1 MYLDRRVFLK
11 KELLHVQN
19 RCLELGLPL
28 TRIRRSSS
36 AALDDVRPSAFDG
49 TDETPPSGNTPLH
62 YPESLTPNADGHVT
76 PEHSGGE
83 EGASITTSITTTQ
96 PPQYVEGYVSGISVQ
111 LPSSKAT
118 TGPLPRAE
126 FTTQLTSALSALSR
140 TQQKPITELHKPQ
153 QPITELKKQ
162 PQQPIKELHKPQ
174 QPIKEFKKQ
183 SQHPITEFKK
193 QSQHPITEFK
203 KQSQHPITELH
214 KQPEQPITE
223 LHKQPQQPI
232 TELQKQPEQP
242 ITELH
247 KPQQPITE
255 LHKPQ
260 RPIIELH
267 KPQWPITQF
276 KKPKQPISDLQKPK
290 QPITELQ
297 KPEQPITELQK
308 PEQPI
313 TERKTPQEPIIELQQ
328 QPIPVE
334 DEESSRPSS
343 VYSLNDSEVGDTI
356 SVCSEDEACPP
367 PNKVDALKADLRQ
380 VVAQIAQAAKD
391 KHSSVATKLM
401 KARNQIK
408 SELALAQDEMQLDA
422 IKHELR
428 EVVARI
434 TEATNHGDQA
444 GVDHW
449 MQRRAALKL
458 QLKAV
463 HESLDKTQRQAKPL
477 DVLKTELRA
486 VVTNLQRPHL
496 TDDEM
501 ALLMAQK
508 TELKAVIMAKQPPR
522 NPSDIDG
529 LKAELRKV
537 VSNIT
542 LASKERDDA
551 LVDKLMR
558 RRADLKAALA
568 KAQDSE
574 QKRTSDHRPS
584 RSSTAASTSLHSV
597 ADPAG
602 SFVKKLQAAASLV
615 GNPETPK
622 PRTPK
627 HQNSLSF
634 LSHNQQPQNES
645 FRSNSGGGGGSLSSN
660 SLHDDTSDSSSSSF
674 TMSEAKVA
682 QNALHAFKT
691 ELANIQHA
699 MEKTTNERKM
709 KKLLEQRADMK
720 ARIAA
725 TEEQLRPHAASV
737 PPLDLEWDLSQVKK
751 YTQGLQHELRD
762 IVARSDES
770 ATSPQLK
777 ARRAE
782 LKAAIHTAFDRIALL
797 QEEATIRDIQI
808 PILSPHMTKD
818 ELTAHIEILKKELVI
833 CRYIFIYLYKNLDFS
848 RYHTKLKS
856 HTKHEMLI
864 LVFS

>member
-1 MYLDRRVFLK
+1 LK
-11 KELLHVQN
+11 K
-19 RCLELGLPL
+19 
-28 TRIRRSSS
+28 
-36 AALDDVRPSAFDG
+36 
-49 TDETPPSGNTPLH
+49 
-62 YPESLTPNADGHVT
+62 
-76 PEHSGGE
+76 
-83 EGASITTSITTTQ
+83 Q
-96 PPQYVEGYVSGISVQ
+96 P
-111 LPSSKAT
+111 
-118 TGPLPRAE
+118 
-126 FTTQLTSALSALSR
+126 
-140 TQQKPITELHKPQ
+140 QQPITELKKEPHH
-153 QPITELKKQ
+153 PITELKKQ
-162 PQQPIKELHKPQ
+162 PQQPITELKKEP
-174 QPIKEFKKQ
+174 
-183 SQHPITEFKK
+183 
-193 QSQHPITEFK
+193 
-203 KQSQHPITELH
+203 QHPITEL
-214 KQPEQPITE
+214 KKEPQQPITE
-223 LHKQPQQPI
+223 LHKPQ
-232 TELQKQPEQP
+232 QP

-276 KKPKQPISDLQKPK
+276 KKPKQPI
-290 QPITELQ
+290 TELQ
-297 KPEQPITELQK
+297 KPQQPI
-308 PEQPI
+308 I
-313 TERKTPQEPIIELQQ
+313 ERKTPQEPIIELQQPQ

-367 PNKVDALKADLRQ
+367 PPPNKRQ

-428 EVVARI
+428 EVVAQI

-508 TELKAVIMAKQPPR
+508 TELKALIMAKQPPR

-574 QKRTSDHRPS
+574 QKRSSDRLS
-584 RSSTAASTSLHSV
+584 RGSSSTAASTSLHSV

-602 SFVKKLQAAASLV
+602 SFVKKLQAASSLV

-622 PRTPK
+622 PRTPQPPK
-627 HQNSLSF
+627 HQNTLSF

-691 ELANIQHA
+691 EL
-699 MEKTTNERKM
+699 
-709 KKLLEQRADMK
+709 
-720 ARIAA
+720 
-725 TEEQLRPHAASV
+725 
-737 PPLDLEWDLSQVKK
+737 
-751 YTQGLQHELRD
+751 
-762 IVARSDES
+762 S

-782 LKAAIHTAFDRIALL
+782 LKAAIHTAFDRISLL

-848 RYHTKLKS
+848 RLEITLN
-856 HTKHEMLI
+856 
-864 LVFS
+864 

>member
-1 MYLDRRVFLK
+1 NVHTYVYIALRKAIADTKKENARLMDQHAADTIALDALYEQLDRDDCNNVLLMTKTQLYDEYGVKRSPFTLQDLHLLCFTLEEAAIVEEQEVQRGISEVAQLRRHVAAMETGGATQTIAKAEKKGKSKAVKGGYRRRNLLKIEYQLVQDELQTKLQHMGPQPTCPEEPALLDDRTEYIRQALVYVVQHIATCPKDQQKMYLDRRLFLK

-36 AALDDVRPSAFDG
+36 ALDDVRPSAFDG

-62 YPESLTPNADGHVT
+62 YPESLTPNADDFGHGT
-76 PEHSGGE
+76 PEHSA
-83 EGASITTSITTTQ
+83 EGAT
-96 PPQYVEGYVSGISVQ
+96 
-111 LPSSKAT
+111 
-118 TGPLPRAE
+118 E

-140 TQQKPITELHKPQ
+140 THQDHQHKPITELHKPQ
-153 QPITELKKQ
+153 QPITELHK
-162 PQQPIKELHKPQ
+162 PHQPIKDL
-174 QPIKEFKKQ
+174 KKQ
-183 SQHPITEFKK
+183 SRHPITEFKK
-193 QSQHPITEFK
+193 QSQHPITQFK
-203 KQSQHPITELH
+203 KQSQHPITELK
-214 KQPEQPITE
+214 KQSQQPITE
-223 LHKQPQQPI
+223 LKKETQHPITELKKQPQQPI
-232 TELQKQPEQP
+232 TELKKEPQHPITELKNKPQQPITELKHKPQQP

-260 RPIIELH
+260 QPIIELH

-276 KKPKQPISDLQKPK
+276 KKPKQPI
-290 QPITELQ
+290 TELQ
-297 KPEQPITELQK
+297 KPQQPI
-308 PEQPI
+308 I
-313 TERKTPQEPIIELQQ
+313 ERKTPQEPIIELQQPQ

-367 PNKVDALKADLRQ
+367 PPPNKRQ

-428 EVVARI
+428 EVVAQI

-508 TELKAVIMAKQPPR
+508 TELKALIMAKQPPR

-574 QKRTSDHRPS
+574 QKRSSDRLS
-584 RSSTAASTSLHSV
+584 RGSSSTAASTSLHSV

-602 SFVKKLQAAASLV
+602 SFVKKLQAASSLV
-615 GNPETPK
+615 GNPETPQ
-622 PRTPK
+622 PPK
-627 HQNSLSF
+627 HQNTLSF

-691 ELANIQHA
+691 EL
-699 MEKTTNERKM
+699 
-709 KKLLEQRADMK
+709 
-720 ARIAA
+720 
-725 TEEQLRPHAASV
+725 
-737 PPLDLEWDLSQVKK
+737 
-751 YTQGLQHELRD
+751 
-762 IVARSDES
+762 IV
-770 ATSPQLK
+770 Q
-777 ARRAE
+777 
-782 LKAAIHTAFDRIALL
+782 
-797 QEEATIRDIQI
+797 
-808 PILSPHMTKD
+808 
-818 ELTAHIEILKKELVI
+818 
-833 CRYIFIYLYKNLDFS
+833 
-848 RYHTKLKS
+848 
-856 HTKHEMLI
+856 
-864 LVFS
+864 

>member
-1 MYLDRRVFLK
+1 KQPQQPITELK
-11 KELLHVQN
+11 KEPQQPIT
-19 RCLELGLPL
+19 ELKK
-28 TRIRRSSS
+28 
-36 AALDDVRPSAFDG
+36 
-49 TDETPPSGNTPLH
+49 E
-62 YPESLTPNADGHVT
+62 
-76 PEHSGGE
+76 
-83 EGASITTSITTTQ
+83 
-96 PPQYVEGYVSGISVQ
+96 PQQ
-111 LPSSKAT
+111 
-118 TGPLPRAE
+118 
-126 FTTQLTSALSALSR
+126 
-140 TQQKPITELHKPQ
+140 PITELHKPQ
-153 QPITELKKQ
+153 QPITEL
-162 PQQPIKELHKPQ
+162 HKPQ
-174 QPIKEFKKQ
+174 
-183 SQHPITEFKK
+183 
-193 QSQHPITEFK
+193 
-203 KQSQHPITELH
+203 
-214 KQPEQPITE
+214 
-223 LHKQPQQPI
+223 
-232 TELQKQPEQP
+232 QP

-276 KKPKQPISDLQKPK
+276 KKPKQPI
-290 QPITELQ
+290 TELQ
-297 KPEQPITELQK
+297 KPQQPI
-308 PEQPI
+308 I
-313 TERKTPQEPIIELQQ
+313 ERKTPQEPIIELQQPQ

-367 PNKVDALKADLRQ
+367 PPPNKRQ

-428 EVVARI
+428 EVVAQI

-508 TELKAVIMAKQPPR
+508 TELKALIMAKQPPR

-574 QKRTSDHRPS
+574 QKRSSDRLS
-584 RSSTAASTSLHSV
+584 RGSSSTAASTSLHSV

-602 SFVKKLQAAASLV
+602 SFVKKLQAASSLV
-615 GNPETPK
+615 GNPETPQ
-622 PRTPK
+622 PPK
-627 HQNSLSF
+627 HQNTLSF

-691 ELANIQHA
+691 
-699 MEKTTNERKM
+699 
-709 KKLLEQRADMK
+709 
-720 ARIAA
+720 
-725 TEEQLRPHAASV
+725 
-737 PPLDLEWDLSQVKK
+737 
-751 YTQGLQHELRD
+751 ELRD

-848 RYHTKLKS
+848 RLEITLN
-856 HTKHEMLI
+856 
-864 LVFS
+864 